1 MGSTSW
7 FRQFQVLVT
16 ANRRLLL
23 RRPVHLFV
31 LLLSSVPSVI
41 FAWLAGRDARGPSG
55 DFPPLTDC
63 GMVDPYYIIQTRT
76 NSSQDY
82 YYNQYET
89 PLSMNEAW
97 RGGLTVWLMGL
108 GPTFSGISVFLILR
122 DELQSRR
129 WGTLRAADLS
139 AHLLSWLFAFGLLGV
154 VNSFAGAIASAVL
167 PNVHV
172 FQSVSGLFPVFG
184 TLLFLNLALVAASF
198 LLAALSGT
206 IQSLTLTVF
215 LVIAILVVSSVPA
228 MMPVAWVS
236 ADASLY
242 AGHLTGGSGVF
253 WLYGSTERL
262 RTDYSWYD
270 EGPNDDAINTTE
282 TYTQCES
289 PIVSYDQSRNFKTPD
304 EQEEVPKE
312 DIFQVSL
319 RCAPLIISMRVE

>member
-1 MGSTSW
+1 
-7 FRQFQVLVT
+7 
-16 ANRRLLL
+16 
-23 RRPVHLFV
+23 
-31 LLLSSVPSVI
+31 
-41 FAWLAGRDARGPSG
+41 
-55 DFPPLTDC
+55 
-63 GMVDPYYIIQTRT
+63 
-76 NSSQDY
+76 
-82 YYNQYET
+82 
-89 PLSMNEAW
+89 
-97 RGGLTVWLMGL
+97 
-108 GPTFSGISVFLILR
+108 
-122 DELQSRR
+122 
-129 WGTLRAADLS
+129 
-139 AHLLSWLFAFGLLGV
+139 
-154 VNSFAGAIASAVL
+154 
-167 PNVHV
+167 
-172 FQSVSGLFPVFG
+172 
-184 TLLFLNLALVAASF
+184 
-198 LLAALSGT
+198 
-206 IQSLTLTVF
+206 
-215 LVIAILVVSSVPA
+215 